1 MRGIRRS
8 SRVWLGLLAV
18 VVFGVVAVGAASG
31 STTVTIGQTSAT
43 ADYTCESGGE
53 IDFQTAV
60 AAGASYV
67 VPAGPWLLTSWSTY
81 AGTPGGSMTLL
92 ILRATAVPGTY
103 AIVAKSQQQQL
114 TAGVMNTFSA
124 SFVVRGGDFLGF
136 WSANAKC
143 GTYTQDPADLNPYLS
158 SPEPAVGDT
167 VTPRVFP
174 GYLQNISAT
183 ITNSKDQC
191 KNGGWQSFGVFK
203 NQGDCVS
210 FLATGGKN
218 PPANG

>member
-1 MRGIRRS
+1 MGRPRS
-8 SRVWLGLLAV
+8 VGRVLCAAVVVSGLLAV
-18 VVFGVVAVGAASG
+18 SALGA
-31 STTVTIGQTSAT
+31 TTTTIGQTSAT
-43 ADYTCESGGE
+43 SDYTCEAGGE
-53 IDFQTAV
+53 IDFQTGV

-67 VPAGPWLLTSWSTY
+67 VPAGPWLLTSWSTH

-103 AIVAKSQQQQL
+103 AIVAKSPRQEL
-114 TAGVMNTFSA
+114 KVGVLNTFSA
-124 SFVVRGGDFLGF
+124 SFVVKGGDFLGL

-143 GTYTQDPADLNPYLS
+143 ATITNDPGDLNPYKPG
-158 SPEPAVGDT
+158 PEPAVGDT
-167 VTPRVFP
+167 VTPTVFP

-191 KNGGWQSFGVFK
+191 KSGGWQSFGVFK

-218 PPANG
+218 PPANP